1 MYSISAWV
9 IFLHSF
15 IAGFLMIWI
24 GLLLVNIRTR
34 IYKLCIAGLL
44 YAIIATYFRYI
55 VGLTFDI
62 SFLMQ
67 ILFILLILMVYFN
80 LGPIKSF
87 VATFLGVIV
96 LLAGE
101 AVFTPIVLK
110 LSGIS
115 IQEIMNSKIL
125 VFFIPLPQII
135 LTLIIIYICSKYD
148 FHLFNF
154 NESREITQGD
164 SRQRRIKIITNL
176 VIIQLSVIL
185 VQLAFSILVINN
197 SYSIFKGISLTTI
210 GYISGAVQILGVISM
225 LFLIINLLEL
235 TKKES
240 QYETQSAYIET
251 LDELFTTVR
260 SERHDIIN
268 HLQTIY
274 GFNQLGYTS
283 EVQNYLDE
291 LLEGSILSNE
301 FIVTGHPALTALIYI
316 KSGVARSN
324 DIKFQ
329 VVVEEKIDTL
339 GIPSFELNNILGNL
353 INNALDAAMLLD
365 KDKRIVNINIGT
377 DYNHYIFKVSNHGHI
392 EDDLIQK
399 ITQKGFSVK
408 GGDHLGLGLYICKT
422 LIKKYGGYMDIVNTD
437 NQMIEFSV
445 FFPKD
450 KQKGECDESIGPETG
465 SFVG

>member
-1 MYSISAWV
+1 
-9 IFLHSF
+9 
-15 IAGFLMIWI
+15 
-24 GLLLVNIRTR
+24 
-34 IYKLCIAGLL
+34 
-44 YAIIATYFRYI
+44 
-55 VGLTFDI
+55 
-62 SFLMQ
+62 
-67 ILFILLILMVYFN
+67 
-80 LGPIKSF
+80 
-87 VATFLGVIV
+87 
-96 LLAGE
+96 
-101 AVFTPIVLK
+101 
-110 LSGIS
+110 
-115 IQEIMNSKIL
+115 
-125 VFFIPLPQII
+125 
-135 LTLIIIYICSKYD
+135 
-148 FHLFNF
+148 
-154 NESREITQGD
+154 
-164 SRQRRIKIITNL
+164 
-176 VIIQLSVIL
+176 
-185 VQLAFSILVINN
+185 
-197 SYSIFKGISLTTI
+197 
-210 GYISGAVQILGVISM
+210 M

-268 HLQTIY
+268 QLQTIY

-324 DIKFQ
+324 DIEFQ
-329 VVVEEKIDTL
+329 VVVEEQIDTL

-377 DYNHYIFKVSNHGHI
+377 DSNYYIFKVSNHGHI

-399 ITQKGFSVK
+399 IKQKGFSGK
-408 GGDHLGLGLYICKT
+408 GGEHLGLGLYICNT

-437 NQMIEFSV
+437 NQMIEFSI

-465 SFVG
+465 SFAG

>member
-1 MYSISAWV
+1 MYSIPAWI

-15 IAGFLMIWI
+15 IAGFLMMWS
-24 GLLLVNIRTR
+24 GLLLVNIRTK

-44 YAIIATYFRYI
+44 YAIIATYFRYM
-55 VGLTFDI
+55 VGLTFDV
-62 SFLMQ
+62 SFLLQVFLM
-67 ILFILLILMVYFN
+67 LLIIMIYFN
-80 LGPIKSF
+80 LGPIKSL
-87 VATFLGVIV
+87 VATFLGVIL

-101 AVFTPIVLK
+101 AIFTPIILK
-110 LSGIS
+110 IFGIG
-115 IQEIMNSKIL
+115 IQEIMSSKIL
-125 VFFIPLPQII
+125 VLFLPLPQMV
-135 LTLIIIYICSKYD
+135 LSLIIIYICRKYSLHIFD
-148 FHLFNF
+148 FK
-154 NESREITQGD
+154 ESRETTQGD
-164 SRQRRIKIITNL
+164 SRQRRIKIITSL
-176 VIIQLSVIL
+176 VIIQLLVIL

-197 SYSIFKGISLTTI
+197 TYSIFKGISLTTI

-235 TKKES
+235 TKMES

-291 LLEGSILSNE
+291 LLEGSILSDE

-324 DIKFQ
+324 NIEFQ
-329 VVVEEKIDTL
+329 VVVEEQIDTL

-353 INNALDAAMLLD
+353 INNALDAAMLFD

-377 DYNHYIFKVSNHGHI
+377 DSNHYIFKVSNHGHI

-399 ITQKGFSVK
+399 ITQKGISVK
-408 GGDHLGLGLYICKT
+408 GGDHLGLGLYICNT

-450 KQKGECDESIGPETG
+450 KQKGEYNESIGQETG
-465 SFVG
+465 SFAG

>member
-80 LGPIKSF
+80 LGPIQSF
-87 VATFLGVIV
+87 VVAFLGIIV

-154 NESREITQGD
+154 NESREITQGV
-164 SRQRRIKIITNL
+164 SRKRRIKIITSL

-185 VQLAFSILVINN
+185 VQLAFSVLVINN
-197 SYSIFKGISLTTI
+197 TYSIFKGISLATM
-210 GYISGAVQILGVISM
+210 GYISCAIQIVGVISM

-324 DIKFQ
+324 DIEFQ
-329 VVVEEKIDTL
+329 VVVEEQIDTL

-377 DYNHYIFKVSNHGHI
+377 DSNYYIFKVSNHGHI

-399 ITQKGFSVK
+399 IKQKGFSGK
-408 GGDHLGLGLYICKT
+408 GGEHLGLGLYICNT

-437 NQMIEFSV
+437 NQMIEFSI

-465 SFVG
+465 SFAG

>member
-154 NESREITQGD
+154 NESREITQSV
-164 SRQRRIKIITNL
+164 SRHRRIKIITSL
-176 VIIQLSVIL
+176 VIIQFSVIL
-185 VQLAFSILVINN
+185 VQLAFSVLVINN
-197 SYSIFKGISLTTI
+197 TYSIFKGISLTTI

-339 GIPSFELNNILGNL
+339 GIPSFEINNILGNL

-377 DYNHYIFKVSNHGHI
+377 DSNHYIFKVSNHGHI
-392 EDDLIQK
+392 KDDLIQK